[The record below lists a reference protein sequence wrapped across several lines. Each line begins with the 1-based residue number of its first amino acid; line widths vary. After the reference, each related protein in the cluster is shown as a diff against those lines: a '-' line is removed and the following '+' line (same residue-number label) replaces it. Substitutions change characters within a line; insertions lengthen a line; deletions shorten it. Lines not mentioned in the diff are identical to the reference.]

1 MAKEESLV
9 ANIKRKS
16 KTKLD
21 KLCYKVRNFNL
32 IFFFYKFICLF
43 LAALGVRCCTRAFSS
58 CSQRGPLFIVV
69 RGLLT
74 AVASLVAEHRL

>member
-1 MAKEESLV
+1 MVYRSLNFFKKMGTLFMAKEESLV

-32 IFFFYKFICLF
+32 IFF
-43 LAALGVRCCTRAFSS
+43 
-58 CSQRGPLFIVV
+58 
-69 RGLLT
+69 
-74 AVASLVAEHRL
+74 